1 MQYRFVTPSGFS
13 VECRRTVLP
22 YASAL
27 DGFAE
32 RLDRERG
39 ALFSSGV
46 DYPGRYSRWEFG
58 FANPPLE
65 IVGRGRELTARAL
78 NARGE
83 ALLRLVAPILAS
95 TPAAT
100 TLRQDARELAL
111 RIEPATAA
119 FSEEE
124 RSLQPSLVSPLRRL
138 IAEFKGIVDP
148 FLGLYGGFGYDL
160 LFQFEPIALRHA
172 RPEDTRDI
180 HLFLPDQIVV
190 VDRRKEVA
198 YRLDYEFARGEESTV
213 DLGRRAFAPPAAPAA
228 GTNVAAEP
236 VSDHAREDYAAMV
249 DRARERMRVG
259 DIFEVVLSQTYTA
272 PFGRAPSVLFDKLKQ
287 VNPSPFEFM
296 IQFGPDQLVGTS
308 PEMFVR
314 VEGDRVESCPISG
327 TARRGKNPMQDAENL
342 KALINSEKDEVELT
356 MCTDVDRNDKSR
368 ICRPGTVKL
377 LGRRLI
383 ETYAGL
389 FHTVDHVEGRLR
401 DGLTGIDAFLSHMWA
416 VTLTGAPKKKAVEIV
431 EEFEK
436 GPRGWYG
443 GAVGALMLSGD
454 VNTGITIRTVHLKD
468 GAARYRVGATLVWDS
483 VGLEEDAECRTKAT
497 NLVRALAAL
506 AAPGATPVA
515 AAAPAPQAPPRPGQ
529 GKRVVLIDNED
540 SFVHTLADYFRQTGA
555 EVTTYRHGLPFER
568 LLAARPDLV
577 VHSPGPGRP
586 EEFGVP
592 DLVRRLAEADV
603 PQFGVC
609 LGLQGMVE
617 AFGGAL
623 EVLAQPRHGK
633 TWDVRHDGDALFH
646 GVPSPCRVG
655 AYHSLTA
662 RRDGF
667 PEKELQVTARTEDGL
682 VMAIRHRRHRA
693 LAVQFHPESI
703 LSMGAATPS
712 SGMDGGEI
720 GHRLIANVMTEL
732 AGGKR
737 LAAE

>member
-1 MQYRFVTPSGFS
+1 MLDRFTTPTGLT
-13 VECRRTVLP
+13 VERRRTELP
-22 YASAL
+22 YETAL

-65 IVGRGRELTARAL
+65 IIGRDRELHLQAL
-78 NARGE
+78 NLRGE
-83 ALLRLVAPILAS
+83 ALLHLLAPIV
-95 TPAAT
+95 AAT
-100 TLRQDARELAL
+100 PDATVTRQDARMLSLSIGTTTREF
-111 RIEPATAA
+111 R
-119 FSEEE
+119 EEE

-138 IAEFKGIVDP
+138 IAEFAGSSDP

-160 LFQFEPIALRHA
+160 LFQFEPIIRRHK
-172 RPEDTRDI
+172 RPAETKDI
-180 HLFLPDQIVV
+180 HLFVPDQLVV

-198 YRLDYEFARGEESTV
+198 FRLDYEFSRGAESTI
-213 DLGRRAFAPPAAPAA
+213 DLGRRAFTPVTPPVASPAAA
-228 GTNVAAEP
+228 GAP
-236 VSDHAREDYAAMV
+236 VSDHTTEEYAAMV
-249 DRARERMRVG
+249 ERARERMRVG
-259 DIFEVVLSQTYTA
+259 DIFEVVLSQTYKA
-272 PFGRAPSVLFDKLKQ
+272 AFQHAPSALFTRLKQ
-287 VNPSPFEFM
+287 VNPSPFEFL
-296 IQFGPDQLVGTS
+296 IQFGDEQLVGTS

-327 TARRGKNPMQDAENL
+327 TARRTGNPMNDAENL
-342 KALINSEKDEVELT
+342 KALFNSEKDEVELT

-377 LGRRLI
+377 LGRRQI

-401 DGLTGIDAFLSHMWA
+401 DGLTGLDAFLSHMWA

-431 EEFEK
+431 EESEK

-454 VNTGITIRTVHLKD
+454 VSTGITIRTVHLKD
-468 GAARYRVGATLVWDS
+468 GEARYRVGATLVWDS
-483 VGLEEDAECRTKAT
+483 VGAEEDAECRTKAT
-497 NLVRALAAL
+497 NLFRALAAMN
-506 AAPGATPVA
+506 AK
-515 AAAPAPQAPPRPGQ
+515 AAPAVVTAAQPGT
-529 GKRVVLIDNED
+529 GRRVLLIDNED

-555 EVTTYRHGLPFER
+555 TVETYRHGLPFER
-568 LLAARPDLV
+568 LLAAKPDLV

-592 DLVRRLAEADV
+592 DLVRRLAASDIA
-603 PQFGVC
+603 QFGVC

-623 EVLAQPRHGK
+623 DVLPSPRHGK
-633 TWDVRHDGDALFH
+633 TWDVLHDGDPLFA
-646 GVPSPCRVG
+646 GVPSPARVG

-662 RRDGF
+662 RLSSF
-667 PEKELQVTARTEDGL
+667 PHGELLVTARTAEGL
-682 VMAIRHRRHRA
+682 VMAIRHKRARA

-703 LSMGAATPS
+703 LSMRAAES
-712 SGMDGGEI
+712 GEI
-720 GHRLIANVMTEL
+720 GHRLIGNLIAGL
-732 AGGKR
+732 ASR
-737 LAAE
+737 TVAAAE

>member
-1 MQYRFVTPSGFS
+1 MQYRFTTPSGFS
-13 VECRRTVLP
+13 VECRRTILP

-27 DGFAE
+27 EGFAE

-65 IVGRGRELTARAL
+65 IVGRGRELIARAL
-78 NARGE
+78 NPRGE
-83 ALLRLVAPILAS
+83 ALLRAVAPILSGAES
-95 TPAAT
+95 THIVA
-100 TLRQDARELAL
+100 QDARELKL
-111 RIEPATAA
+111 RIDMSAEV

-124 RSLQPSLVSPLRRL
+124 RSLQPSLMSPLRRF
-138 IAEFKGIVDP
+138 IAEFNGIVDP
-148 FLGLYGGFGYDL
+148 FLGLFGGFGYDL
-160 LFQFEPIALRHA
+160 LFQFEPIQLRNQRSA
-172 RPEDTRDI
+172 EAKDL

-198 YRLDYEFARGEESTV
+198 YRLDYEFAGSGESTV
-213 DLGRRAFAPPAAPAA
+213 DLGRRAFAALEAPAA
-228 GTNVAAEP
+228 AGGSDEP
-236 VSDHAREDYAAMV
+236 RSDHTPAEYAAMV
-249 DRARERMRVG
+249 ERARERMRVG

-272 PFGRAPSVLFDKLKQ
+272 PYAGTPSALFDRLKQ
-287 VNPSPFEFM
+287 VNPSPFEFL
-296 IQFGPDQLVGTS
+296 IQFGGEQLVGTS

-342 KALINSEKDEVELT
+342 KALMNSEKDEVELT

-401 DGLTGIDAFLSHMWA
+401 EGLTGIDAFLSHMWA

-431 EEFEK
+431 EEMEK

-454 VNTGITIRTVHLKD
+454 VNTGITIRTVHLRD
-468 GAARYRVGATLVWDS
+468 AEARYRVGATLVWDS
-483 VGLEEDAECRTKAT
+483 AGLEEDAECRTKAT
-497 NLVRALAAL
+497 NLFRALAAMNKPAT
-506 AAPGATPVA
+506 AAE
-515 AAAPAPQAPPRPGQ
+515 PARRPAILDGGRGQ
-529 GKRVVLIDNED
+529 RVLLIDNED

-568 LLAARPDLV
+568 LRAAKPDLV

-586 EEFGVP
+586 AEFGVP
-592 DLVRRLAEADV
+592 ELVRKLAAAGIA
-603 PQFGVC
+603 QFGVC

-617 AFGGAL
+617 AFGGSL
-623 EVLAQPRHGK
+623 DVLANPRHGK
-633 TWDVRHDGDALFH
+633 TWDVQHDSDPLFA
-646 GVPSPCRVG
+646 GVPSPAKVG

-662 RRDGF
+662 RLQDF
-667 PEKELQVTARTEDGL
+667 PHGELAVTARTADGL
-682 VMAIRHRRHRA
+682 VMAVRHKRLPA

-703 LSMGAATPS
+703 LSMGAAGET
-712 SGMDGGEI
+712 EI
-720 GHRLIANVMTEL
+720 GHRLIANLMAEV
-732 AGGKR
+732 AAR
-737 LAAE
+737 RARAAE

>member
-1 MQYRFVTPSGFS
+1 MSDRFTTPSGFAI
-13 VECRRTVLP
+13 ECRRTALA
-22 YASAL
+22 YETAL

-65 IVGRGRELTARAL
+65 IEGRGRELTCRAL

-83 ALLRLVAPILAS
+83 ALLRLLAPILAS
-95 TPAAT
+95 TPHAAVA
-100 TLRQDARELAL
+100 RQDARELIL
-111 RIEPATAA
+111 RIAAATDV

-124 RSLQPSLVSPLRRL
+124 RSLQPSLMSPLRRL
-138 IAEFKGIVDP
+138 VAEFQGIKDP

-160 LFQFEPIALRHA
+160 LFQFEPIARRHVRPAEA
-172 RPEDTRDI
+172 RDL

-198 YRLDYEFARGEESTV
+198 FRLDYEFFRGEDSTV
-213 DLGRRAFAPPAAPAA
+213 DLGRRTFMPLPAPAGGGA
-228 GTNVAAEP
+228 SGEP
-236 VSDHAREDYAAMV
+236 TSDHTPEDYAAMV

-272 PFGRAPSVLFDKLKQ
+272 PYAGAPSALFARLKQ
-287 VNPSPFEFM
+287 VNPSPFEFF
-296 IQFGPDQLVGTS
+296 IQLGGEQLVGTS

-327 TARRGKNPMQDAENL
+327 TARRGRNPMQDAENL

-401 DGLTGIDAFLSHMWA
+401 EGLGGIDAFLSHMWA
-416 VTLTGAPKKKAVEIV
+416 VTLTGAPKKKAVEVI
-431 EEFEK
+431 EEFEAA
-436 GPRGWYG
+436 PRGWYG

-454 VNTGITIRTVHLKD
+454 VNTGITIRTVHLKENQ
-468 GAARYRVGATLVWDS
+468 ARYRVGATIVWDS

-497 NLVRALAAL
+497 NLFRALAAMNKPP
-506 AAPGATPVA
+506 AAATVAPVA
-515 AAAPAPQAPPRPGQ
+515 PQPGRAL
-529 GKRVVLIDNED
+529 RVVLIDNED

-555 EVTTYRHGLPFER
+555 DVATYRHGLPFER
-568 LLAARPDLV
+568 LRAANPDLV

-586 EEFGVP
+586 AEFGVP
-592 DLVRRLAEADV
+592 ELVRKLASAHI

-623 EVLAQPRHGK
+623 DVLPQPRHGK
-633 TWDVRHDGDALFH
+633 TWDIRHADALFA
-646 GVPSPCRVG
+646 GMPNPCKVG

-662 RRDGF
+662 RRSGF
-667 PEKELQVTARTEDGL
+667 PDAELKITAETAEGL
-682 VMAIRHRRHRA
+682 VMAIRHRRYPA

-703 LSMGAATPS
+703 LSMGAA
-712 SGMDGGEI
+712 DEGEI
-720 GHRLIANVMTEL
+720 GHRLIGNVI
-732 AGGKR
+732 
-737 LAAE
+737 AEVAQLGRAQVAE